1 LVAVSDDVYKKIEV
15 VGTST
20 QSVTDAIENAVD
32 KARESIDD
40 LRWYEVSEAR
50 GLIEGDRV
58 EHQVS
63 IKVGFNVK
71 T

>member
-1 LVAVSDDVYKKIEV
+1 MSDDVYKKIEV
-15 VGTST
+15 IGTST
-20 QSVTDAIENAVD
+20 RSVTDAIENAVD

-40 LRWYEVSEAR
+40 LRWYEVTEAR
-50 GLIEGDRV
+50 GLIEGDEV

-71 T
+71 S